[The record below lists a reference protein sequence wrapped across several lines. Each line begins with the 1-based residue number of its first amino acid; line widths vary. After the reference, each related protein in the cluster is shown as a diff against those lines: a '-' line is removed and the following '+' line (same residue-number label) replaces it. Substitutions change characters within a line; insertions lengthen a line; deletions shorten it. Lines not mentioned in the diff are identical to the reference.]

1 MKSACLSAADAP
13 PSQVQEYSTV
23 GGDTIHRL
31 TLFLTLFAFAT
42 LLPVQVTDQSRINGQ
57 LWITVPDGM
66 KAAYSAGWMAG
77 FAAASYP
84 FLPGKTTDAERPSVA
99 REMQRINKCIDPM
112 TAGQVQAIIDKYVQA
127 NPEQLQ
133 EDISNLTLR
142 AVRRACDAL
151 GPRSD

>member
-1 MKSACLSAADAP
+1 M
-13 PSQVQEYSTV
+13 
-23 GGDTIHRL
+23 HR
-31 TLFLTLFAFAT
+31 LTLFAFAT

-57 LWITVPDGM
+57 LWITVPDGT

-77 FAAASYP
+77 FAAASYS

-127 NPEQLQ
+127 NPELWQ